1 MVHLPRWEELPVIDL
16 YKEQVLELID
26 QVLTPLDIKPV
37 SAAMINN
44 YTKLHWIPAPIK
56 KKYSRKHVSHILV
69 IAMLKDV
76 FELSEINRAIQLE
89 KSLLGMDVAYN
100 LFITE
105 MEQALDLSQDGMD
118 GKAIALETN
127 VNAEQR
133 IMRYAAMTYA
143 FHRSSRQLMFKQ
155 PKQGEK
161 I

>member
-1 MVHLPRWEELPVIDL
+1 MVHLPRWEELPVVDL
-16 YKEQVLELID
+16 YKEQVLELIEH
-26 QVLTPLDIKPV
+26 VLSPLEIRPV

-44 YTKLHWIPAPIK
+44 YTKLHWIPAPIQ

-89 KSLLGMDVAYN
+89 KSLLGMNVAYD

-105 MEQALDLSQDGMD
+105 MENALDLSQNGME
-118 GKAIALETN
+118 GKPISLDTN
-127 VNAEQR
+127 IHAEQR
-133 IMRYAAMTYA
+133 MMRFAAMTYA
-143 FHRSSRQLMFKQ
+143 FHRSSRQLMFNQ
-155 PKQGEK
+155 PTQGEK